1 MASNDLTDLIT
12 AAIANSGDEALVE
25 SKSKE
30 IAQKITSRESTLLG
44 LVENLGPQLT
54 STTVLDR
61 VKAVDILA
69 RVFSTLPKDFLTEK
83 ELEFIVEFLCNR
95 LKDQHLVIPKA
106 ILCCYPIVQC
116 QNLPRGAGAQLL
128 HQIFQEA
135 NVQSHVHKIRRTVF
149 EIIEFLIRHRIEELK
164 ELSSDFVVNFLQAMD
179 GEKDP
184 RNLLLLFQMM
194 PHVIST
200 FDLGPFL
207 EDFFEILSCY
217 FPIDFS
223 PTVSLG
229 GTVITREVLASA
241 LHTCLSHTNKF
252 SPFLIPLAM
261 EKLDSSLIDS
271 KLDSLRLLE
280 LCCEKCYQPG
290 NLQPFLAQ
298 MWHSLRREIFMG
310 GNESVEKQCITLIQ
324 SVFKV
329 VSRDD
334 GVLNTCI
341 ELIFTECKHHLC
353 EPELRLIH
361 PTSRILIGMCN
372 ASEKSCRAVAPLIL
386 QVLHDQLTRTSVQ
399 GEKKR
404 IMEIAELI
412 LSTCRQYP
420 EVALVELVDK
430 WDEMLGAW
438 FSFITND
445 DSEFANLS
453 LKILLRV
460 LENEADFPQK
470 DRFLLQE
477 HLLALLK
484 CNSLSDGAL
493 ATTIKI
499 AETLVA
505 KHGDE
510 FSENCVNKLL
520 SSMSQQGECLDD
532 GNEMGSPCAKVLAE
546 CAPHNATVL
555 EKVVSSLLTQISSS
569 SFSREGEI
577 PQSLK
582 CLNRVVEKV
591 NEFSPNF
598 EQVASLNSILVVR
611 LAVFDKIFQL
621 VLEIAKTMRAGGG
634 GIDMLN
640 QQTEMN
646 GMEVETTTKDL
657 DIFNICVRI
666 VRNLVRSSGEV
677 VQQDLVDRFWK
688 QNVLEA
694 DWESFLDGFPFQLV
708 EAILGGLRPKI
719 EIYRKAEFAEYLL
732 QKSVQPTP
740 HNGHPYQRLLSV
752 FVNKLEPEADFESL
766 LKRVETV
773 IFENLVK
780 ISSSIRFPESSS
792 SCGESPMEVDDT
804 DGEIDGKLTEDES
817 SRSCC
822 ATSLLTWITKGL
834 AMRGIQDLSTWLGR
848 LINLLNSNIVGT
860 VAADGFGILLCDDE
874 VSLNPKSHCKF
885 RFLYKQRLFQT
896 SVPRLVTGYR
906 GSKSNMAKAN
916 FIKALSCQLKHI
928 PSSILGMEME
938 SVFPLL
944 VASLKLDTSAPLVS
958 STLKAFTEM
967 LQNSDE
973 ETDKKLIEYCY
984 DIVPQLVKL
993 AGFPG
998 NMEVRCMA
1006 LQCLLKCAKCPSHVV
1021 LPLRAKVIDD
1031 LGQCVDDH
1039 KRLVRKE
1046 ARTARNAWILLGAAG
1061 GS

>member
-149 EIIEFLIRHRIEELK
+149 EIIEFLIRHRIEGGKSSRNKTLSNNNMPFKLCLANQDSTITVKGTQPEVMGGNQISNDKGAGTSSTSNGDAQLSIIGNDNESPEVGILSAALPK
-164 ELSSDFVVNFLQAMD
+164 GNSIGAQQSSLEELSSDFVVNFLQAMD

-223 PTVSLG
+223 P
-229 GTVITREVLASA
+229 
-241 LHTCLSHTNKF
+241 
-252 SPFLIPLAM
+252 
-261 EKLDSSLIDS
+261 
-271 KLDSLRLLE
+271 E

-341 ELIFTECKHHLC
+341 ELIFT
-353 EPELRLIH
+353 
-361 PTSRILIGMCN
+361 
-372 ASEKSCRAVAPLIL
+372 AVAPLIL

-766 LKRVETV
+766 LKRVET
-773 IFENLVK
+773 
-780 ISSSIRFPESSS
+780 
-792 SCGESPMEVDDT
+792 
-804 DGEIDGKLTEDES
+804 
-817 SRSCC
+817 
-822 ATSLLTWITKGL
+822 
-834 AMRGIQDLSTWLGR
+834 